1 MDWNNINTDRD
12 TSGLGP
18 IEYDQS
24 KVPALIRK
32 HADNVRTKTYGQ
44 EVREAQA
51 RNAELAGLIASEAD
65 SKATNAD
72 LLSKDTQNRFNEQIA
87 GATNSDEVIDARIPY
102 GGGAYATLGERLNES
117 DDRIADISVNVKDFG
132 ADESLEDNTQ
142 AFNEASQY
150 CFDNGYTLTANG
162 TFRITGTVV
171 FKGNVNMPN
180 ATLEYMG
187 SSTAVELGVRSSKTE
202 NLAALLPEIIKVIKE
217 WGVDVGLKIIN
228 TYSSNITVPRIQ
240 NFGVGLLSTAY
251 GATGTVYNT
260 INIGHLENNKVNNL
274 IELGTTDSWVNE
286 NLYIG
291 GRYSHYSN
299 EGMDV
304 AGVSHIKTR
313 GMVGSEYQP
322 NNNLFVKPSI
332 EGHAPYYTLDIHG
345 NNNTIIQG
353 RFEGQGQRRVIYR
366 TIENISSRRNSI
378 INGYNSE
385 LLSIEEETG
394 SQWNTLVTPTKNV
407 MSGSGPIPAQTYK
420 NTTSADQPVIRVVD
434 PVSSPF
440 NNSPENF
447 SHQLSASKTEMK
459 RQGDTFSRMV
469 LEHSTPAIKFGNGT
483 SSPESSIAFN
493 SSVGMIFNDTI
504 MVNDHSWENNLIRL
518 GNYRLW
524 VDSYGKLRI
533 KNGSPLSD
541 TDGTAVGN

>member
-12 TSGLGP
+12 TNGLGP

-24 KVPALIRK
+24 KVPELIRK
-32 HADNVRTKTYGQ
+32 HADNVRGKSYGQ
-44 EVREAQA
+44 QVREAQA
-51 RNAELAGLIASEAD
+51 RNAELAGLIASEAEK
-65 SKATNAD
+65 KATNAD
-72 LLSKDTQNRFNEQIA
+72 VLSKDTQNRFKDQIEST
-87 GATNSDEVIDARIPY
+87 TNSSEIIDARRPY
-102 GGGAYATLGERLNES
+102 GGNAYGTLGERLNET
-117 DDRIADISVNVKDFG
+117 DDRIADISINVKDFG
-132 ADESLEDNTQ
+132 AYESLEDNTQ
-142 AFNEASQY
+142 AFNDASQY
-150 CFDNGYTLTANG
+150 CFDNGYTLTATG

-187 SSTAVELGVRSSKTE
+187 SSTAVELGVRSNKTE
-202 NLAALLPEIIKVIKE
+202 NIVALLPEIIKVIKE

-228 TYSSNITVPRIQ
+228 TYSSNITVPRIR
-240 NFGVGLLSTAY
+240 NFGVGLMSTAY

-332 EGHAPYYTLDIHG
+332 EGHASYYTVDIHG

-366 TIENISSRRNSI
+366 TIENISSRQNSI

-407 MSGSGPIPAQTYK
+407 MSGNGPIPAQTYK
-420 NTTSADQPVIRVVD
+420 NTTSADNAVFRIVD
-434 PVSSPF
+434 AASNPFDISSR
-440 NNSPENF
+440 NF
-447 SHQLSASKTEMK
+447 SHQISATKTEMK
-459 RQGDTFSRMV
+459 RQDDMFNRLV
-469 LEHSTPAIKFGNGT
+469 LEHNTGSIRFGDGV
-483 SSPESSIAFN
+483 SSPQRGISYN
-493 SSVGMIFNDTI
+493 SNVGMLFNDVI
-504 MVNDHSWENNLIRL
+504 MIQDHAWDKNLIRL
-518 GNYRLW
+518 GDYRLW

-533 KNGSPLSD
+533 KRGRPLSD

>member
-24 KVPALIRK
+24 RVPSLIRK

-65 SKATNAD
+65 IKATNAD
-72 LLSKDTQNRFNEQIA
+72 LLSKDTQNRFKDQIE
-87 GATNSDEVIDARIPY
+87 GTTNSNEIIDARRPY
-102 GGGAYATLGERLNES
+102 GGNAYGTLGERLNET

-150 CFDNGYTLTANG
+150 CFDNGYTLTATG
-162 TFRITGTVV
+162 TFQITDTVV

-180 ATLEYMG
+180 ATLEYSG
-187 SSTAVELGVRSSKTE
+187 ASTAVELGVRSYKTE
-202 NLAALLPEIIKVIKE
+202 NVVALLPKILKKNKIWEQ
-217 WGVDVGLKIIN
+217 DVGLKIIN
-228 TYSSNITVPRIQ
+228 MYSSNITVPNIR
-240 NFGVGLLSTAY
+240 NFGAGLMSTAY
-251 GATGTVYNT
+251 GAMGTVYNT

-274 IELGTTDSWVNE
+274 IELGTIDSWVNE

-304 AGVSHIKTR
+304 VGVTHIKLR
-313 GMVGSEYQP
+313 GTTGSIYQP

-332 EGHAPYYTLDIHG
+332 EGHATYYTVDIHG
-345 NNNTIIQG
+345 NNNTILQG

-366 TIENISSRRNSI
+366 TIGDVPSRRNSI

-385 LLSIEEETG
+385 LLSIEEEAG
-394 SQWNTLVTPTKNV
+394 GQWNTLTTTTRNV
-407 MSGSGPIPAQTYK
+407 MSGSGTIPAQTYK
-420 NTTSADQPVIRVVD
+420 STSSSSYPVFRVIDPLADAFD
-434 PVSSPF
+434 TSP
-440 NNSPENF
+440 SNF
-447 SHQLSASKTEMK
+447 SHQISSSKTEMK
-459 RQGDTFSRMV
+459 RKDDAFSRLV
-469 LEHSTPAIKFGNGT
+469 LEHNTPSIKFGDGT
-483 SSPESSIAFN
+483 SSPESSIIYN
-493 SSVGMIFNDTI
+493 SSVGMIFNENI
-504 MVNDHSWENNLIRL
+504 MIQDHSWESNLLRL
-518 GNYRLW
+518 GNHRLW

-533 KNGSPLSD
+533 KNGLPLSD
-541 TDGTAVGN
+541 TDGTTVGN